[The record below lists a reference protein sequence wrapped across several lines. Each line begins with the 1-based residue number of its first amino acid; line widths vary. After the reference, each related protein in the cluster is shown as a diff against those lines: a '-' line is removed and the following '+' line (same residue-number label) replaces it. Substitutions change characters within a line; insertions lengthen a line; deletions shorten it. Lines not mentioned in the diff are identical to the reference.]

1 MQSDQQRAVWAV
13 VLSGIVLFLWQYFF
27 VPKISTP
34 IVPPTEIS
42 SNNSSSDGK
51 KMDSVN
57 PVVPSQSDQ
66 IVEEVQFFVL
76 TNNTKSVK
84 ISSNL
89 TIVEMNA
96 LNSTELLSKTIGDNS
111 EFTINFYSPDKKLLK
126 NFSITNLKSS
136 NELSITHSDGLS
148 INLNLDQAGKLFFT
162 GTLPQGYGYGVSG
175 KSSAVDSSIS
185 KRNYAYFVSKLKTVV
200 VGDNGEDSGLLKWI
214 GIDYAYHF
222 FGLVSPDSPASD
234 VIFNADG
241 YFSSKT
247 FPLNNKINSYVIYVK
262 KEYDFLKSLGDSLQL
277 TVDFGIFS
285 FLALPMLWL
294 LQMFYGMV
302 SNFGWAIVL
311 LTLLIRF
318 LTFPLQW
325 SSLKG
330 MKKMQT
336 LQPQLAKLKEKYK
349 DDPVAM
355 QKETMEVFKRS
366 GVNPLSGCFPLL
378 LQMPIFFALYSVLYN
393 AVELVGADFIGWIHD
408 LSAKDPYYVLP
419 IAMAVAMFIQ
429 QKITP
434 STITDKM
441 QQKIFL
447 FMPLIFGFF
456 MKDLPS
462 GLSLYIFV
470 STVAGI
476 LQQFFVFS
484 RLK

>member
-1 MQSDQQRAVWAV
+1 MQSDQQRAIWAV

-27 VPKISTP
+27 VPKVSAPINISIPTSITSTPSSSTSVSPKVEAISTDTSP
-34 IVPPTEIS
+34 KPADQIFILDNGAKQVKITNNLLITEIS
-42 SNNSSSDGK
+42 AINS
-51 KMDSVN
+51 
-57 PVVPSQSDQ
+57 
-66 IVEEVQFFVL
+66 
-76 TNNTKSVK
+76 
-84 ISSNL
+84 
-89 TIVEMNA
+89 A
-96 LNSTELLSKTIGDNS
+96 ELLATTMGPNS
-111 EFTINFYSPDKKLLK
+111 EFSINFYSPDKKQLT
-126 NFSITNLKSS
+126 NFKVSKGAVA
-136 NELSITHSDGLS
+136 NELLVSNPEG
-148 INLNLDQAGKLFFT
+148 INAKFSLEPSGKLAIS
-162 GTLPQGYGYGVSG
+162 GILPKGFGYGISG
-175 KSSAVDSSIS
+175 KSQIM
-185 KRNYAYFVSKLKTVV
+185 
-200 VGDNGEDSGLLKWI
+200 DSGLHKRTYAYHISKLHSVKVGADGDNSGNLKWV

-222 FGLVSPDSPASD
+222 IGLVNPNSPATD
-234 VIFNADG
+234 VNFNAQG
-241 YFSSKT
+241 YFVSKS
-247 FPLNNKINSYVIYVK
+247 FPLDEKINSYVIFVK
-262 KEYDFLKSLGDSLQL
+262 KEYDFLKSLGDSLHL
-277 TVDFGIFS
+277 TVDFGMFA
-285 FLALPMLWL
+285 FLAVPILWL
-294 LQMFYGMV
+294 LKMFYGLV
-302 SNFGWAIVL
+302 LNFGWAIVL
-311 LTLLIRF
+311 LTILMRM

-325 SSLKG
+325 TSLKG
-330 MKKMQT
+330 MKKMQK

-366 GVNPLSGCFPLL
+366 GVNPLSGCFPML

-393 AVELVGADFIGWIHD
+393 AVELVGADFVGWIHD

-419 IAMAVAMFIQ
+419 MAMAVAMFVQ

-470 STVAGI
+470 STVSGI